1 MAVGLKWIQLSL
13 FMNYFCF
20 FPYCKSFLCTWGC
33 PQVPAAG
40 LPRGYGWELGVQW
53 RDGVL
58 GPGQA
63 VLETSLKMLP
73 KYNKQGNTLQQLF
86 REQKVTALKEEH
98 ANHSEKKKRQQ
109 IQTAAI
115 SLA

>member
-1 MAVGLKWIQLSL
+1 
-13 FMNYFCF
+13 
-20 FPYCKSFLCTWGC
+20 
-33 PQVPAAG
+33 
-40 LPRGYGWELGVQW
+40 
-53 RDGVL
+53 
-58 GPGQA
+58 
-63 VLETSLKMLP
+63 MLP

-98 ANHSEKKKRQQ
+98 ANHSEKKKREQ